1 MHKHKESLFSEAD
14 FASLGADK
22 IAYARPFMKGNKK
35 HFLLI
40 AGDGRQLGV
49 APNYQTAIAAALENN
64 FEPVS
69 LH

>member
-1 MHKHKESLFSEAD
+1 MQKHKETIFSEAD

-49 APNYQTAIAAALENN
+49 APN
-64 FEPVS
+64 
-69 LH
+69 

>member
-1 MHKHKESLFSEAD
+1 MHKYKKSIFSEAD
-14 FASLGADK
+14 FASLGADE
-22 IAYARPFMKGNKK
+22 IAYTRPFMKGNKMN
-35 HFLLI
+35 FLLI

-64 FEPVS
+64 FEPVG